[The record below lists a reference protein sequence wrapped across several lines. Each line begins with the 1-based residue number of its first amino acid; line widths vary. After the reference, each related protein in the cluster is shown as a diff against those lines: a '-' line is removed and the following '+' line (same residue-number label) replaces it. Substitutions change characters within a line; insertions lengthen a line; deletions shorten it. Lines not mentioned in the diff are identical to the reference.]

1 MNDSAKSQWIVDAL
15 DRHEASLV
23 RYANWILGDIES
35 AREVVQE
42 TFLRLCKEQQSRVGT
57 YLAQW
62 LFTVCRNLAFDTR
75 KKETRMTPL
84 GDTEIGVDSRLEQ
97 RETAGEI
104 FRMLNGL
111 RSEEHT
117 SELQSHSDLVCRLL
131 LEKKKKKKIS
141 EKKK

>member
-42 TFLRLCKEQQSRVGT
+42 TFLRLCKEQQSRVGA

-62 LFTVCRNLAFDTR
+62 ILTPMIQNGQPMCWAKWKRAIAPPWSWNWNPPQRRGNLSKNF
-75 KKETRMTPL
+75 
-84 GDTEIGVDSRLEQ
+84 GSR
-97 RETAGEI
+97 
-104 FRMLNGL
+104 FP
-111 RSEEHT
+111 S
-117 SELQSHSDLVCRLL
+117 
-131 LEKKKKKKIS
+131 
-141 EKKK
+141 